1 MKLFDLV
8 DEAEYLEAVKNKHIK
23 TQVHPTAPYIIHNYT
38 DSCTWDR
45 VWNNSTMTCR
55 GLITHAV
62 TGEIIAR
69 SIPKFFNWDQ
79 EEAPTLKLSDRVFV
93 VDKMDGS
100 LGILYPMPDGS
111 MAVATRGSFT
121 SDQARWATEWL
132 RLVTKVYRWKP
143 DPDYTYLFEI
153 IYPENRIVVDY
164 GTREDITFLM
174 KIHNETGKAVHADH
188 SLPGA
193 IPVAH
198 RYEALTTWGDAL
210 SAEPRHN
217 AEGFVIDILD
227 TSLRVKIKYE
237 DYKRLH
243 RYVTGINERH
253 VWEAVMGHKDL
264 KAEFEGAPDEFHDW
278 VQEVADKLDWSFGTI
293 AREIGF
299 EFQRV
304 IQTFPNYTHED
315 RGDFARAVSK
325 SPNRAAMFALLDRK
339 PIDDIIWKELKPFNP
354 KSVRLV
360 SSDAD

>member
-8 DEAEYLEAVKNKHIK
+8 DETEYLEAVKNKHIK

-38 DSCTWDR
+38 DACTWDR
-45 VWNNSTMTCR
+45 AWNHATMTCR
-55 GLITHAV
+55 GLITHAE

-69 SIPKFFNWDQ
+69 PIPKFFNWDQ
-79 EEAPTLKLSDRVFV
+79 EQAPKLELSDRVFV

-121 SDQARWATEWL
+121 SDQALWATEWIGH
-132 RLVTKVYRWKP
+132 TIDFHGWEP

-164 GTREDITFLM
+164 DDREDMTFLM
-174 KIHNETGKAVHADH
+174 NIHKETGAAVHDDDSVPTPYAD
-188 SLPGA
+188 
-193 IPVAH
+193 
-198 RYEALTTWGDAL
+198 RYAYLTTWGETLEAP
-210 SAEPRHN
+210 PRYN
-217 AEGFVIDILD
+217 AEGFVIDIVA
-227 TSLRVKIKYE
+227 TGQRVKIKYE
-237 DYKRLH
+237 DYKRMH
-243 RYVTGINERH
+243 RYVTGTNERN
-253 VWEAVMGHKDL
+253 VWEALVAGKDL

-304 IQTFPNYTHED
+304 IGAFPNYTHSD

-325 SPNRAAMFALLDRK
+325 SPNRAAMFTLLDGK
-339 PIDDIIWKELKPFNP
+339 PINDIIWKELKPVNP

>member
-8 DEAEYLEAVKNKHIK
+8 DKTEYLEAVKNKHIK

-55 GLITHAV
+55 GLITHAE

-79 EEAPTLKLSDRVFV
+79 EEAPLLEASTRVTV

-100 LGILYPMPDGS
+100 LGILYQMPSGIF
-111 MAVATRGSFT
+111 AVATRGSFT
-121 SDQARWATEWL
+121 SDQAIWATEWIDH
-132 RLVTKVYRWKP
+132 RIDFHGWEP
-143 DPDYTYLFEI
+143 DSDYTYLFEI

-164 GTREDITFLM
+164 GDREDMTFLM
-174 KIHNETGKAVHADH
+174 KIHKETGEAVHDDVTVPTPYAY
-188 SLPGA
+188 
-193 IPVAH
+193 
-198 RYEALTTWGDAL
+198 RYGLSQSWGEALGMP
-210 SAEPRHN
+210 ERHN
-217 AEGFVIDILD
+217 AEGLVVEIEQ
-227 TSLRVKIKYE
+227 TGQRVKIKYE
-237 DYKRLH
+237 DYKRMH
-243 RYVTGINERH
+243 RYVTGTNERN
-253 VWEAVMGHKDL
+253 VWEALVAGKDL

-304 IQTFPNYTHED
+304 IQAFPNYTHDD

-325 SPNRAAMFALLDRK
+325 SPNRAAMFTLLDGK
-339 PIDDIIWKELKPFNP
+339 PINDIIWKELKPVNP